1 MSGDGQTGKVLVTG
15 GGGFIGRAIIERLLA
30 RGETVVSLTRRDH
43 PDLRARGVEVR
54 RGDLADAAVVK
65 AACAGCK
72 LVFHVAARAGLSGS
86 WHEYHAA
93 NVGGTE
99 NVLAGCRLHGVKRLV
114 FTSSPSVVCRGE
126 DMAGVDES
134 VPYPQRWL
142 SDYSRSKALAEQKVL
157 AANDRELKTVAIR
170 PHLVWGPGDTNLVP
184 RIIARASRLRRIGSA
199 NKLVD
204 CTYIDNAADAHL
216 LAADRL
222 LDHPAVAGRP
232 YFISQGEPWPVWKII
247 NAYLAAADLPPVERS
262 CHPIVGRI
270 IVTLLE
276 TGHRVLGLRGEP
288 LLTRFVF
295 DQLTT
300 AHWFDISAARRDL
313 GYQPK
318 ISMEEGLRRL
328 RAWLHGEAAAPGVE
342 GIRIEE
348 YADRHRDG
356 VLAVVQEVYREY
368 GFTWE
373 AEGYH
378 RDLYDVPGHYLS
390 RGGMFWAMLEGESV
404 IGCVGVLP
412 REDDCELHR
421 MYLRKSHRGRGLGR
435 RLLDTAVTFARH
447 RGWRR
452 MRAWSDVKLTLAH
465 RLYLK
470 SGFIRDHERIC
481 DDPDQSH
488 EYGFMKDL

>member
-1 MSGDGQTGKVLVTG
+1 MSGGGQTGKVLVTG

-54 RGDLADAAVVK
+54 QGDLADATVVE
-65 AACAGCK
+65 AACVGCK

-86 WHEYHAA
+86 WQEYYTA
-93 NVGGTE
+93 NVRGTE

-114 FTSSPSVVCRGE
+114 FTSSPSVVCGGA

-134 VPYPQRWL
+134 VPYPRRWL
-142 SDYSRSKALAEQKVL
+142 SDYSRSKALAEQKIL
-157 AANDRELKTVAIR
+157 SANGDQLRTVAIR

-184 RIIARASRLRRIGSA
+184 RIIARAARLRRIGSA

-222 LDHPAVAGRP
+222 LDHSAVAGRA
-232 YFISQGEPWPVWKII
+232 YFISQGEPWPVWEII
-247 NAYLAAADLPPVERS
+247 NAYLAAADLPRVDRS
-262 CHPIVGRI
+262 LPPTVAR
-270 IVTLLE
+270 VLVMLLE
-276 TGHRVLGLRGEP
+276 TGHRVLGLKGEP
-288 LLTRFVF
+288 LLTRFVL

-313 GYQPK
+313 GYEPK
-318 ISMEEGLRRL
+318 VSMEEGLRRL
-328 RAWLHGEAAAPGVE
+328 RAWLHGEAVAPDVA

-378 RDLYDVPGHYLS
+378 RDLYDVPAHYLS
-390 RGGMFWAMLEGESV
+390 RGGMFWAMLDGDGV

-412 REDDCELHR
+412 QEGGCELHR
-421 MYLRKSHRGRGLGR
+421 MYLRRSHRGRGLGS
-435 RLLDTAVTFARH
+435 RLLETAVAFARQ

-470 SGFIRDHERIC
+470 FGFVRDGERIC
-481 DDPDQSH
+481 DDPDHSR
-488 EYGFMKDL
+488 EYGFVREW